1 MDRGAQEAMR
11 NQMGLDLEQAA
22 AGGVLRG
29 RGTAQGEGSSPAAD
43 GRSVGGM
50 GSKVCRFTVP
60 GNPVGKSRARSVPL
74 MRGGKPLIGAGGRP
88 VVSHHTP
95 DKTVNY
101 EATVKLAAQQAMRGR
116 PPFAGPCSLVVE
128 ALFSVPVSWS
138 RARQARA
145 LAGEERPTKKP
156 DGDNILKAVFDGM
169 NGVVWVDDV
178 QAVDFRLIKRYA
190 EIPGVAVVVME
201 LG

>member
-11 NQMGLDLEQAA
+11 DSMGTD
-22 AGGVLRG
+22 AGEAGASRVLREG
-29 RGTAQGEGSSPAAD
+29 GEGTRGGCSAGAD
-43 GRSVGGM
+43 GGGERGV

-60 GNPVGKSRARSVPL
+60 GNPVGKGRARTVPL
-74 MRGGKPLIGAGGRP
+74 MRGGKPVIGAGGRP
-88 VVSHHTP
+88 VVTHHTP
-95 DKTVNY
+95 EKTVNY

-128 ALFSVPVSWS
+128 ALFPVPASWS
-138 RARQARA
+138 QARQARA
-145 LAGEERPTKKP
+145 LAGEERPAKKP

-178 QAVDFRLIKRYA
+178 QAVDFRVKKRYA
-190 EIPGVAVVVME
+190 EIPGVEIVVME
-201 LG
+201 LN